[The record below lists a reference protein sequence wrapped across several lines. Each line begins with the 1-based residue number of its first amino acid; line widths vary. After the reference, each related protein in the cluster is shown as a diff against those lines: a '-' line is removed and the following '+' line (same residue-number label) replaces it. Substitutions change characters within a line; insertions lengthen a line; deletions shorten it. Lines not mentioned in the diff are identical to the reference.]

1 MSSYIVCIIYLHL
14 DITWLLPVYYLIIKT
29 LIIICHNLKQVPGL
43 IR

>member
-14 DITWLLPVYYLIIKT
+14 VITYILPVYYLIIQT
-29 LIIICHNLKQVPGL
+29 LIIICRNLKQVPGL